1 MEANSMT
8 PEKSLQIISEAIAK
22 SRRDFEKNAGTPLVT
37 WGCIVLIFSILI
49 WSILKHSNNAIWNLL
64 WFGIPIV
71 GWPLTLVLSKGKQ
84 RETNTT
90 FISKTLGQI
99 WVAYGIFA
107 TVLSTT
113 FTFID
118 PSFIGFMTAVLLGF
132 AATMTG
138 IILKNSYITAG
149 GLVTGIGCTIALF
162 FIKSVDATLL
172 FGVAAILNLIIPGYM
187 MNKKAK

>member
-37 WGCIVLIFSILI
+37 WGVIVLLFSILV
-49 WSILKHSNNAIWNLL
+49 WFILQETSNMNWNLL
-64 WFGIPIV
+64 WFGIPVV
-71 GWPLTLVLSKGKQ
+71 GWPLSMLLSKGKQ
-84 RETNTT
+84 RESNTT

-107 TVLSTT
+107 TVLSAA
-113 FTFID
+113 FTFIE
-118 PSFIGFMTAVLLGF
+118 PSLIGFMTAVLLGF

-138 IILKNSYITAG
+138 IILKNNYITAG
-149 GLVTGIGCTIALF
+149 GLITGIGCTIALF
-162 FIKSVDATLL
+162 FVESLDATLL

>member
-1 MEANSMT
+1 MT

-37 WGCIVLIFSILI
+37 WGVIVLLFSILV
-49 WSILKHSNNAIWNLL
+49 WFILQETSNMNWNLL
-64 WFGIPIV
+64 WFGIPVV
-71 GWPLTLVLSKGKQ
+71 GWPLSMLLSKGKQ
-84 RETNTT
+84 RESNTT

-107 TVLSTT
+107 TVLSAA
-113 FTFID
+113 FTFIE
-118 PSFIGFMTAVLLGF
+118 PSLIGFMTAVLLGF

-138 IILKNSYITAG
+138 IILKNNYITAG
-149 GLVTGIGCTIALF
+149 GLITGIGCTIALF
-162 FIKSVDATLL
+162 FVESLDATLL

>member
-22 SRRDFEKNAGTPLVT
+22 SRRDFEKNAGTPLLT

-49 WSILKHSNNAIWNLL
+49 WSILKESDNASWNLL
-64 WFGIPIV
+64 WFGIPVV
-71 GWPLTLVLSKGKQ
+71 GWPLSMLQSKGKQ
-84 RETNTT
+84 RESNTT

-107 TVLSTT
+107 TVLSAA
-113 FTFID
+113 FTFIE
-118 PSFIGFMTAVLLGF
+118 PSLIGFMTAVLLGF

-138 IILKNSYITAG
+138 IILKNNYITAG
-149 GLVTGIGCTIALF
+149 GLITGIGCTIALF
-162 FIKSVDATLL
+162 FVESLDATLL